1 MIFCE
6 PFQIHSNYRVRNSEN
21 RLHYKKENFINL
33 IFTDNVDDETYNKIM
48 KIVLNKAIEIQI
60 TSKNKINLLVTKN
73 NPRIVFSNFL
83 NELS

>member
-1 MIFCE
+1 MFY
-6 PFQIHSNYRVRNSEN
+6 S
-21 RLHYKKENFINL
+21 KENFINL
-33 IFTDNVDDETYNKIM
+33 IFTDNVDDKTYNKIM
-48 KIVLNKAIEIQI
+48 KIVSNKAIEIQI

>member
-1 MIFCE
+1 MSKSLNKKSIY
-6 PFQIHSNYRVRNSEN
+6 S
-21 RLHYKKENFINL
+21 KENFINL

-48 KIVLNKAIEIQI
+48 KIVSNKAIEIQI

>member
-1 MIFCE
+1 MFY
-6 PFQIHSNYRVRNSEN
+6 S
-21 RLHYKKENFINL
+21 KENFINL

-48 KIVLNKAIEIQI
+48 KIVSNKAIEIQI
-60 TSKNKINLLVTKN
+60 TSKNKINLLVTKY